1 MMPQLCTSCGEPILT
16 HPVHGMHDDC
26 DAIADM
32 DRLREIPP
40 GTRPKNERRIMRM
53 DRVDGNRYQAVW
65 NDLLPTA
72 PTEKGEVV
80 CLSG

>member
-1 MMPQLCTSCGEPILT
+1 MSHPPCTDCGEPTLT

-26 DAIADM
+26 YAITDT
-32 DRLREIPP
+32 DRFCEVPP
-40 GTRPKNERRIMRM
+40 ETRPRSVRRVVRLEHI
-53 DRVDGNRYQAVW
+53 DGNRYQAVW